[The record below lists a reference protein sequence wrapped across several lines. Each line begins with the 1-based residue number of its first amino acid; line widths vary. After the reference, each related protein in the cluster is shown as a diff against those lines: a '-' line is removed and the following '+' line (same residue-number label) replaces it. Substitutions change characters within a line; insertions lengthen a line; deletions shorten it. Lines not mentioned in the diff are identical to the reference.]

1 MSKIK
6 FLAATCLSTSLLLS
20 AGFTNVAQAEEINQ
34 ESQEKIQLP
43 QEQIDYMKSFFNEY
57 NVDNETQL
65 QLIEKVENGILM
77 DCYLENKQPIDTY
90 TTESGNVTETV
101 DVYEDGSIIVTALDL
116 SEAIVEESQEV
127 ENNNKPSI
135 TPFAI
140 DISDGS
146 VTSGSGYTNY
156 KNAFITA
163 KSATIPKAGFYA
175 DFTVVNGGYSYI
187 SYVNQSY
194 YLTLFGGYANNESL
208 TTINAKET
216 GSAPAEA
223 ILKWTFVAGNGGAST
238 TGWLKLHIQNS
249 RVTTPNFL

>member
-43 QEQIDYMKSFFNEY
+43 QDQIDYMKSFFNEY

-65 QLIEKVENGILM
+65 QLIEKVENGIIL
-77 DCYLENKQPIDTY
+77 DCYLENKQPINTY
-90 TTESGNVTETV
+90 TKESDNVTETV

-116 SEAIVEESQEV
+116 SEAIVEV
-127 ENNNKPSI
+127 NNPSI

-140 DISDGS
+140 DTSEGS
-146 VTSGSGYTNY
+146 VTSGSGYTVY
-156 KNAFITA
+156 KNAFIHA
-163 KSATIPKAGFYA
+163 RSATIPKAGFYA

-223 ILKWTFVAGNGGAST
+223 ILKWTFVAWNGGAST